1 MKVGKFGVE
10 GADKNA
16 ITTERPLQSSHL
28 EGYFSGGVLL
38 LLRSSTIVYLEAKS
52 LILLQ
57 T

>member
-16 ITTERPLQSSHL
+16 ITTERPLQSSRL